1 MNYKDVSSE
10 VIYNQMTPEKGQKK
24 TFGQDKNKYSKN
36 LPNIFA
42 GAPNHK
48 NIDFNTVFNYLRV

>member
-24 TFGQDKNKYSKN
+24 TFGQDKNKYSEN
-36 LPNIFA
+36 LPNILA
-42 GAPNHK
+42 GARNLRK
-48 NIDFNTVFNYLRV
+48 IDFNTVFINLRV